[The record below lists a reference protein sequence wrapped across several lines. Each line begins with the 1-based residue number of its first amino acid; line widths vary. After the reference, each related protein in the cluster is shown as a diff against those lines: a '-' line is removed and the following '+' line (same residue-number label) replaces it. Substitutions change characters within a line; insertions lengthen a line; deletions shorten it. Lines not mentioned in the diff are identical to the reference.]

1 MSNSIS
7 TMVKHIPSIAF
18 ITLTNTGYIQ
28 YTLNCFKS
36 IEQLNT
42 SMIQIPSL
50 KAYCIGKEG
59 CQILEKNKYTYNEI
73 EDEDDTHSELHT
85 FRRGHFSNIT
95 YNKFVIIHEN
105 LINYDYVCYTDGD
118 IVFQKPEI
126 FDYLLQHIDNKDMLI
141 QNDTLNDDD
150 HSNLCSGFMF
160 IRSSSKTIS
169 LFDPSIM
176 IDKKD
181 IIGWDDQIYVNE
193 IKNDLLYKLLPL
205 DLFPTGKYYY
215 ANHENLNP
223 FIIHFNWVR
232 GYKKTDK
239 MKLYHKWYLE

>member
-7 TMVKHIPSIAF
+7 TLVINHPSIAF

-36 IEQLNT
+36 IDKLKT
-42 SMIQIPSL
+42 YTIPHL

-59 CQILEKNKYTYNEI
+59 YQLLKDNNYTCNEI
-73 EDEDDTHSELHT
+73 KDDDETHSELHT

-118 IVFQKPEI
+118 IVFQNPKV
-126 FDYLLQHIDNKDMLI
+126 FDYLLEHIDNMDMLI
-141 QNDTLNDDD
+141 QNDTLSDDD

-160 IRSSSKTIS
+160 IRKSPKTIS

-176 IDKKD
+176 KDKKN
-181 IIGWDDQIYVNE
+181 IVGWDDQIYINE
-193 IKNDLLYKLLPL
+193 IKKSLFYKLLPL
-205 DLFPTGKYYY
+205 DLFPTGKHYYLH
-215 ANHENLNP
+215 HECIDP
-223 FIIHFNWVR
+223 YMIHFNWVR
-232 GYKKTDK
+232 GHKKTGK
-239 MKLYHKWYLE
+239 MKLHHKWYLE